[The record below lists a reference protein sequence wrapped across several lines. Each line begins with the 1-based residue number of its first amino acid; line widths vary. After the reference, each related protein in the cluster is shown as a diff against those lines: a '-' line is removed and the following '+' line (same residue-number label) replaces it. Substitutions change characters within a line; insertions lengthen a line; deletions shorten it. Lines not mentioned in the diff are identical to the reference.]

1 MDPKAGADM
10 NFRFEELPLK
20 GAYLIEYFSAGD
32 RRGEF
37 SKYFEKGVYMDG
49 GLTFEVYESFFTVS
63 SKNVVRGLHFQKHS
77 PQAKLVSVVSGK
89 TWDVIVD
96 LRPDSPTY
104 KKWCGT
110 ELCRENHRA
119 VYIPRG
125 FAHGFASLEDDTV
138 MLYQCEGKYDKET
151 DGSSEKT
158 KDEKIIGMF
167 FPSVKASV
175 GVTPIKHL
183 NLFASV
189 ILCGQYD
196 GNEDTF
202 KNKSRKYIIENEY
215 YNVYPEFEFGI
226 RYSLN

>member
-1 MDPKAGADM
+1 M

-151 DGSSEKT
+151 DG
-158 KDEKIIGMF
+158 
-167 FPSVKASV
+167 
-175 GVTPIKHL
+175 
-183 NLFASV
+183 
-189 ILCGQYD
+189 
-196 GNEDTF
+196 
-202 KNKSRKYIIENEY
+202 
-215 YNVYPEFEFGI
+215 GI
-226 RYSLN
+226 RLDDPDINIIWPVDNNKMVVSQRDLQLEDFRTYERSPMEL

>member
-1 MDPKAGADM
+1 
-10 NFRFEELPLK
+10 
-20 GAYLIEYFSAGD
+20 
-32 RRGEF
+32 
-37 SKYFEKGVYMDG
+37 MDG

-151 DGSSEKT
+151 DG
-158 KDEKIIGMF
+158 
-167 FPSVKASV
+167 
-175 GVTPIKHL
+175 
-183 NLFASV
+183 
-189 ILCGQYD
+189 
-196 GNEDTF
+196 
-202 KNKSRKYIIENEY
+202 
-215 YNVYPEFEFGI
+215 GI
-226 RYSLN
+226 RLDDPDINIIWPVDQKDMIVSQRDLQLEDLRTYERSPMEL